1 VYRIL
6 REARGVLGISGFF
19 IYNLEKKMENPDTL
33 GNFFENFTT
42 SMVSVVIALIGF
54 WTTFVKNLVN
64 RKEVEEMIHTCAQ
77 SSQYSRDRNFI
88 MERLNS
94 HKEDTGILFK
104 ALEKNTEVMTE
115 LKIQIATLGKTLET
129 LESRIER

>member
-1 VYRIL
+1 M
-6 REARGVLGISGFF
+6 SDP
-19 IYNLEKKMENPDTL
+19 NTL
-33 GNFFENFTT
+33 GNFFESLTT

-64 RKEVEEMIHTCAQ
+64 RKEVEEMIRNNAQ
-77 SSQYSRDRNFI
+77 ASQYIKDRQFI

-94 HKEDTGILFK
+94 HKEDTNILFR

-115 LKIQIATLGKTLET
+115 LKVQIATLGKTLET
-129 LESRIER
+129 LEKKNK

>member
-1 VYRIL
+1 MFWASLAFY
-6 REARGVLGISGFF
+6 FQ
-19 IYNLEKKMENPDTL
+19 LEKNMNNPDTL
-33 GNFFENFTT
+33 GGFFENFTT

-54 WTTFVKNLVN
+54 WTTFIKNLVS
-64 RKEVEEMIHTCAQ
+64 RKEVEDMIHSCAK
-77 SSQYSRDRNFI
+77 SSEYSKDRNFI

-115 LKIQIATLGKTLET
+115 LKIQIATLGKTLEA
-129 LESRIER
+129 LEHRIER